1 MLNVVNKRFSVLIA
15 FWACLVC
22 APLISALVEKPLVV
36 VIPSYKNAEYCEKN
50 LESVFAQNYTNYR
63 VIFIDDCS
71 PDGTFELAQ
80 KYIEEK
86 NQSFRVNAIK
96 NSERSGA
103 MANIYWAVHTCRE
116 HEICV
121 LLDGDDWLS
130 HNEVFKELNKAYSSA
145 DVWFTHGTL
154 IEYPQGNV
162 TWNEPISPEALAN
175 LTYRQYKCPS
185 HLRTFYTWLFK
196 RIRLHDF
203 LYQGKFLSMAWDM
216 AIMFPLAEM
225 AGERHLFFS
234 NVNYVYNMGNPIN
247 DNKVDPA
254 KQNFLDKL
262 IRNRKPYQRLDNP
275 DIPRWMMESKKKN
288 ES

>member
-1 MLNVVNKRFSVLIA
+1 MLNVINKRFSALIA
-15 FWACLVC
+15 LWVCLFFS
-22 APLISALVEKPLVV
+22 PLSSALVEKPLVV
-36 VIPSYKNAEYCEKN
+36 IIPSYKNVKYCEKN
-50 LESVFAQNYTNYR
+50 LESVFTQNYSNYR
-63 VIFIDDCS
+63 VIYIDDCS
-71 PDGTFELAQ
+71 PDETFKAVE
-80 KYIEEK
+80 KYVQEK
-86 NQSFRVNAIK
+86 NQGFRVKAIK

-116 HEICV
+116 HEICI

-130 HNEVFKELNKAYSSA
+130 HNEVFNELNQTYGA

-162 TWNEPISPEALAN
+162 TWSEPISPDALAN
-175 LTYRQYKCPS
+175 KTYRQYKCPS
-185 HLRTFYTWLFK
+185 HLRTFYAWLFK
-196 RIRLHDF
+196 RIKLHDF

-216 AIMFPLAEM
+216 AIMYPLAEM
-225 AGERHLFFS
+225 AEERHAFIS

-262 IRNRKPYQRLDNP
+262 IRHRKPYQRVDNP
-275 DIPRWMMESKKKN
+275 DIPRWMMGSKEKR
-288 ES
+288 